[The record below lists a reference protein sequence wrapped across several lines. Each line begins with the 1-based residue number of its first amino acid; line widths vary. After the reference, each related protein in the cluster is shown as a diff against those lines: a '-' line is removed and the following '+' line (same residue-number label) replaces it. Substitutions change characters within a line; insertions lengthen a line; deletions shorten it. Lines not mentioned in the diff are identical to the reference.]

1 MICQMIVLYKAVAH
15 GTGSEKFYLARS
27 HNLSFLGILNLNA
40 AALESGTLEVFVITC
55 RSVPYYIN
63 PRL

>member
-27 HNLSFLGILNLNA
+27 HNLSFLGILDA
-40 AALESGTLEVFVITC
+40 AALESGTLEVFVTKF
-55 RSVPYYIN
+55 RSVPDYTN
-63 PRL
+63 LRL